1 MAGEFMPVDAATV
14 ERLSQEFFE
23 RLASEGVSPE
33 TGFETLAAT
42 MALVGIVIAEYD
54 DAKMIAIFRN
64 YLDQIRDKKRRGESN
79 TTITIP
85 EISRRLGLSEETVY
99 DMLKAGDIP
108 NIHRRRLFIIS
119 RAAYDQWEKT
129 IGTGKNGP
137 QK

>member
-1 MAGEFMPVDAATV
+1 MPIDNDIV

-23 RLASEGVSPE
+23 RLSSEGASPE

-42 MALVGIVIAEYD
+42 MAVVGVAVAEYD

-64 YLDQIRDKKRRGESN
+64 YLDQIREKKRRGESN

-108 NIHRRRLFIIS
+108 NIRRRRLFIVS

-129 IGTGKNGP
+129 IGTDK
-137 QK
+137 K

>member
-1 MAGEFMPVDAATV
+1 MSVDNDIV

-23 RLASEGVSPE
+23 RLSAEGASPE

-42 MALVGIVIAEYD
+42 MAIVGVMIAEYD
-54 DAKMIAIFRN
+54 DAKMVRILRGYI
-64 YLDQIRDKKRRGESN
+64 DQIKEKKHRDESN

-108 NIHRRRLFIIS
+108 NLRRQRLFIVS
-119 RAAYDQWEKT
+119 RAAYDAWEKT
-129 IGTGKNGP
+129 IGTGKNAP